1 MTINKR
7 IYWTITGLTAAFMLL
22 ASIPDV
28 LVAPGAVAIFQ
39 HLGYPTYLLP
49 FLGIAKSANIGAA
62 VRLLSDVRGASRT
75 RRMR

>member
-39 HLGYPTYLLP
+39 HLGTPLICCPFWESRRAPLLSCCF
-49 FLGIAKSANIGAA
+49 FLGSHG
-62 VRLLSDVRGASRT
+62 
-75 RRMR
+75 